1 MKKMKIYIWLGILFM
16 TGLLAFN
23 SHAVTFINGLE
34 DVPVMEGL
42 SQIPNDSITFGNEES
57 RLVEAIL
64 TSDKLKFAQVEKFY
78 KETLPQMGWK
88 CQKENSR
95 LITFYREG
103 EVLEMVRESVSP
115 LKIRITV
122 KSRS

>member
-1 MKKMKIYIWLGILFM
+1 MKMYLRLGILFM

-23 SHAVTFINGLE
+23 SHAATFINGLE

-88 CQKENSR
+88 CQKETNR